1 MHIFKEEPPADLIL
15 KFIQGFGLKSL
26 NDQGWFSKDHVRLDI
41 LDTFLIEL
49 EPYYLPCKA
58 TTYLHESLTPL
69 RAITILRQLLKT
81 QNISLKSCERGRN
94 NIKTVWYHI
103 QPRAHL
109 EADGKIV
116 FN

>member
-1 MHIFKEEPPADLIL
+1 MPIFKEQPPTDLIL

-26 NDQGWFSKDHVRLDI
+26 NDQGWFSKDHVNLDI
-41 LDTFLIEL
+41 LESLLIEL

-58 TTYLHESLTPL
+58 TVYLHESLTPI

-81 QNISLKSCERGRN
+81 QNIALKSCERGRN

-103 QPRAHL
+103 QSDS
-109 EADGKIV
+109 EADGHIV